1 MWKTNITQ
9 YNLTTIKCVWCCSC
23 ANSAKCQEIEIREID
38 RKKDKETC
46 LCRKHIVL
54 HSHKHYYTLT
64 QALLNT
70 NITIKNEYMCVES
83 QMRGKLL
90 LEHCVCCNVHFQ
102 FAARER
108 ERREREEREKREREP
123 LRAHYKEPFVCRVG
137 IEEPNAISSVCLHP
151 RFFFPP
157 PLVLPTGNRF

>member
-38 RKKDKETC
+38 RKEDKETC
-46 LCRKHIVL
+46 LCRQHIVL
-54 HSHKHYYTLT
+54 HSHKHYYALT

-102 FAARER
+102 FAATE
-108 ERREREEREKREREP
+108 REREEREKRVREP

-137 IEEPNAISSVCLHP
+137 IEEPYAIKVCVFILVFSSQ
-151 RFFFPP
+151 
-157 PLVLPTGNRF
+157 PLVLPTGNSF